1 MPLPDRNLLRTFTF
15 GFLETSYKSSE
26 TLNKSELRPKKALLL
41 HSKLRLSFF
50 KVAETRMV

>member
-26 TLNKSELRPKKALLL
+26 TLNKSILRPKKALLL
-41 HSKLRLSFF
+41 HNKLRLSFL